1 MQKTSNLRE
10 KIKSL
15 PHKPGVYLFKD
26 ASGEVIYVG
35 KAKDLKKRVS
45 QYFQGK
51 DERRQLPF
59 LMREAKGLDYT
70 VVKSELESL
79 FLENTLIK
87 RHYPKYNID
96 LKDDKNYAFITVDY
110 SSEIPQIGYLR
121 KFDPENKQVR
131 YFGPYSAAHK
141 IKTTLRLLREVF
153 PYCAAKKVSSRPC
166 FYYYL
171 HRCPGVC
178 VGKVSLEEYREQLA
192 SIEAFLKGRATELKR
207 RLKRDMARAS
217 RRRRFEQAA
226 RTRDQ
231 MRALELFEERQSVIL
246 PKPADWD
253 VVGTATESGFL
264 CVNLFLV
271 RSGKLQDRESFVVE
285 LKGQDPKTASD
296 QFLARYYLETS
307 NLPRALYLDT
317 AVEGQ
322 GALSELLRSRAG
334 RKVQILV
341 PERGKAKELV
351 DLSRENASEYLD
363 RWLGSRAETA
373 DRLARALKDL
383 QVILKLPTLPRRI
396 ECFDN
401 SNIQGSNPV
410 SSMVVFEDGKPKKS
424 EYRKFKIKLERET
437 QKEFPLKAAPL
448 RKDTPPSGVPAAGSE
463 SPRQAGVPD
472 LWQGLRKPDDFAA
485 MEETLGRRLGRLPGR
500 VPDGQTAWDKPDL
513 IVVDGGKS
521 QLSAALGALKKAGVD
536 IPVVGL
542 AKRIE
547 EVFVP
552 EKAEPITL
560 PHSHPA
566 LQLLQRL
573 RDEAHRFGI
582 TFHRSLRSKEAVRS
596 ALDAVAG
603 VGPKTKKLLK
613 AKFGSV
619 KSIRAASLEELSEV
633 VGPKLAQT
641 LKRSL

>member
-1 MQKTSNLRE
+1 MEKSSDLRE

-35 KAKDLKKRVS
+35 KAKDIKKRVS
-45 QYFQGK
+45 QYFQGT

-59 LMREAKGLDYT
+59 LMREARGLDYT
-70 VVKSELESL
+70 VVSSELESL

-121 KFDPENKQVR
+121 KFDPGNKQVR

-153 PYCAAKKVSSRPC
+153 PYCAAKKVSGRPC

-178 VGKVSLEEYREQLA
+178 VGKISLTEYRGQLA
-192 SIEAFLKGRATELKR
+192 SIEAFLKGRTAELKR
-207 RLKRDMARAS
+207 RLKQDMAQAS

-231 MRALELFEERQSVIL
+231 VRALELFEEKQSAIL
-246 PKPADWD
+246 PKPVDWD
-253 VVGTATESGFL
+253 VVGTATESGHL

-271 RSGKLQDRESFVVE
+271 RSGKLQGRESFTVE
-285 LKGQDPKTASD
+285 LKDQRPEAALD

-317 AVEGQ
+317 AVEGA

-334 RKVQILV
+334 RAVPVLV
-341 PERGKAKELV
+341 PERGKARELV
-351 DLSRENASEYLD
+351 ALSRENAAEHLD

-373 DRLARALKDL
+373 DRLNRALKDL
-383 QVILKLPTLPRRI
+383 QVILKLPELPRRI

-424 EYRKFKIKLERET
+424 EYRKFKNKLGGEP
-437 QKEFPLKAAPL
+437 QKGFPLKAAP
-448 RKDTPPSGVPAAGSE
+448 RRGAASPSKVSAAGSE
-463 SPRQAGVPD
+463 FPQQTTTIDRWGGIQ
-472 LWQGLRKPDDFAA
+472 KPDDFAA
-485 MEETLGRRLGRLPGR
+485 MKETLLRRFSRLPGHTQG
-500 VPDGQTAWDKPDL
+500 DQAAWDKPDL
-513 IVVDGGKS
+513 MVIDGGKG
-521 QLSAALGALKKAGVD
+521 QLSAALEALAGAGAD

-547 EVFVP
+547 EIFVP
-552 EKAEPITL
+552 GKPEPVTL

-582 TFHRSLRSKEAVRS
+582 TFHRKLRSKEAVRS
-596 ALDAVAG
+596 ALDDVAG

-613 AKFGSV
+613 GKFGSV
-619 KSIRAASLEELSEV
+619 KAIRAASLEELAKV
-633 VGPKLAQT
+633 VGPKLAQV
-641 LKRSL
+641 LKTSL